1 MRIRRIVPIA
11 LLVAAL
17 AVSVVEAPA
26 AGAATSG
33 RAKMLR
39 LINAIRDRHNLR
51 RLDLNRRLS
60 RYATRH
66 SREMAE
72 SRRLFHTSNLY
83 SKVSRYNANTWGENV
98 GYAKFVKRIVRL
110 WMRSSS
116 HRANILNRN
125 FRKAAIGLADRGRW
139 TYATLILYG

>member
-1 MRIRRIVPIA
+1 MPIA

-17 AVSVVEAPA
+17 AGSLAEAPA
-26 AGAATSG
+26 AGAATSP

-39 LINAIRDRHNLR
+39 LLNAIRDRHNLA
-51 RLDLNRRLS
+51 RLDLNQRLS

-66 SREMAE
+66 SREMAS

-83 SKVSRYNANTWGENV
+83 SKVSRYNPEAWGENV
-98 GYAKFVKRIVRL
+98 GYARWVKRIVRL
-110 WMRSSS
+110 WMRSAS
-116 HRANILNRN
+116 HRANILNRQ
-125 FRKAAIGLADRGRW
+125 FRKAGIGLADGGRW